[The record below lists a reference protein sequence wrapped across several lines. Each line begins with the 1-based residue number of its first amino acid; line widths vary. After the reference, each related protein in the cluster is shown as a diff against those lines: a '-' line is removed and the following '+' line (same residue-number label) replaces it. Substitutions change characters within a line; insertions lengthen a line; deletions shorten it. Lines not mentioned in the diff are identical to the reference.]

1 MSLNNLILD
10 AKMINVAITGAGGR
24 MGKALI
30 EAVTQT
36 EGMQFSAAI
45 ERPDSTLVG
54 VDSGEL
60 AGIGRNGISV
70 VSSLQEVVGQFDV
83 LIDFST
89 PVSTSANVEL
99 CVEHGKKIVIGTTGF
114 DQQQLQQ
121 IEQASKKTAICMASN
136 YATGVNLCFKLA
148 ELAAAILGDDVDIEI
163 SETHHRHKVDAPSGT
178 ALSLGESVAGALG
191 RDLKQVAV
199 YGREGQ
205 TGARDRQTIGFA
217 TQRAGDVVGDH
228 TVLFAADGER
238 VEITH
243 KASSRMAFARG
254 ALRAAKWLHEKP
266 SGLHSMQDVL
276 NLNI

>member
-1 MSLNNLILD
+1 
-10 AKMINVAITGAGGR
+10 MINIAITGAGGR

-30 EAVTQT
+30 EAISQAD
-36 EGMQFSAAI
+36 GLQLSAAI

-60 AGIGRNGISV
+60 AGIGRNDICV
-70 VSSLQEVVGQFDV
+70 VSSLAEVIDQFDV
-83 LIDFST
+83 LIDFSS
-89 PVSTSANVEL
+89 PASTSANVAHCAER
-99 CVEHGKKIVIGTTGF
+99 GKKIVIGTTGF
-114 DQQQLQQ
+114 DEQQLAQ
-121 IEQASKKTAICMASN
+121 INQASERTAICMASN

-148 ELAAAILGDDVDIEI
+148 ELAASILGDEVDIEI

-178 ALSLGESVAGALG
+178 ALSLGESVAGALN
-191 RDLKQVAV
+191 RNLKEVAI

-205 TGARDRQTIGFA
+205 TGARDRKTIGFA

-228 TVLFAADGER
+228 TVLFAAEGER

-243 KASSRMAFARG
+243 KASSRMAFANG
-254 ALRAAKWLHEKP
+254 ALRAAKWLYERP

-276 NLNI
+276 SLNL

>member
-1 MSLNNLILD
+1 
-10 AKMINVAITGAGGR
+10 MINIAVTGAGGR

-30 EAVTQT
+30 EAVSTT
-36 EGMQFSAAI
+36 EGMQLSAAI
-45 ERPDSTLVG
+45 ERPDSSLIG
-54 VDSGEL
+54 VDAGEL
-60 AGIGRNGISV
+60 AGVGRNQV
-70 VSSLQEVVGQFDV
+70 AVSASLQDVVDQFDV
-83 LIDFST
+83 LIDFTAPDATAQNAS
-89 PVSTSANVEL
+89 L
-99 CVEHGKKIVIGTTGF
+99 CAQHGKKIVVGTTGF
-114 DQQQLQQ
+114 NEQQLQQ
-121 IEQASKKTAICMASN
+121 VKQASEQTAVCMASN

-148 ELAAAILGDDVDIEI
+148 ELAAKVLGDDVDIEI

-178 ALSLGESVAGALG
+178 ALSLGESVAGALN

-228 TVLFAADGER
+228 TVLFAAEGER

-254 ALRAAKWLHEKP
+254 ALRAATWLNAKP
-266 SGLHSMQDVL
+266 CGLFSMQDVL
-276 NLNI
+276 GLEL

>member
-1 MSLNNLILD
+1 
-10 AKMINVAITGAGGR
+10 MINIALTGAGGR

-30 EAVTQT
+30 EAIAQSNDL
-36 EGMQFSAAI
+36 QLSAAI

-60 AGIGRNGISV
+60 AGIGSNGITV
-70 VSSLQEVVGQFDV
+70 VSSLQEVVDQFDV

-89 PVSTSANVEL
+89 PASTTANIAL
-99 CVEHGKKIVIGTTGF
+99 CAEQGKKIVVGTTGF
-114 DQQQLQQ
+114 DDQQLQH
-121 IEQASKKTAICMASN
+121 IHQASEQIAICMAPN

-148 ELAAAILGDDVDIEI
+148 ELAASILGDEVDIEI

-178 ALSLGESVAGALG
+178 ALSLGESVAGALN
-191 RDLKQVAV
+191 RDLKEVAV
-199 YGREGQ
+199 FGREGQ

-228 TVLFAADGER
+228 TVLFAAEGER

-243 KASSRMAFARG
+243 KASSRMAFANG
-254 ALRAAKWLHEKP
+254 ALRAAKWLNQKS

-276 NLNI
+276 SLNL

>member
-1 MSLNNLILD
+1 
-10 AKMINVAITGAGGR
+10 MINIAITGAGGR

-30 EAVTQT
+30 EAIAAT
-36 EGMQFSAAI
+36 EGLQLSAAV
-45 ERPDSTLVG
+45 ERPGSSLIG
-54 VDSGEL
+54 VDAGEL
-60 AGIGRNGISV
+60 AGIGRNNIQ
-70 VSSLQEVVGQFDV
+70 VSASLGDIADQFDI

-89 PVSTSANVEL
+89 AAATADNAAVCA
-99 CVEHGKKIVIGTTGF
+99 EHGKKMVIGTTGLN
-114 DQQQLQQ
+114 QQQLDQVDQ
-121 IEQASKKTAICMASN
+121 LSKNTAVCMASN

-148 ELAAAILGDDVDIEI
+148 ELAATVLGEDVDIEI

-191 RDLKQVAV
+191 RNLKEVAV

-205 TGARDRQTIGFA
+205 TGARDRKTIGFA

-228 TVLFAADGER
+228 SVLFAAEGER

-254 ALRAAKWLHEKP
+254 ALRAALWLDGQQN
-266 SGLHSMQDVL
+266 GLYSMQDVL
-276 NLNI
+276 NLNLHKN

>member
-1 MSLNNLILD
+1 
-10 AKMINVAITGAGGR
+10 MINIAITGAGGR

-36 EGMQFSAAI
+36 DGLQLSAAI
-45 ERPDSTLVG
+45 ERPDSTLIG

-60 AGIGRNGISV
+60 AGISRNKICV
-70 VSSLQEVVGQFDV
+70 VSSLAEIADQFDV

-89 PVSTSANVEL
+89 PASTTANVTL
-99 CVEHGKKIVIGTTGF
+99 CAEQGKKIVIGTTGF
-114 DQQQLQQ
+114 DELQMEL
-121 IEQASKKTAICMASN
+121 INQASKKIAICMASN

-148 ELAAAILGDDVDIEI
+148 ELAASILGDEVDIEI

-178 ALSLGESVAGALG
+178 ALSLGESVAGALD
-191 RDLKQVAV
+191 RNLKEVAV

-205 TGARDRQTIGFA
+205 TGARDRKIIGFA

-228 TVLFAADGER
+228 TVLFAAEGER

-243 KASSRMAFARG
+243 KASSRMAFANG
-254 ALRAAKWLHEKP
+254 ALRASKWLYEKP
-266 SGLHSMQDVL
+266 SGLYSMQDVL
-276 NLNI
+276 SLNI

>member
-1 MSLNNLILD
+1 
-10 AKMINVAITGAGGR
+10 MIKIAVTGAGGR

-30 EAVTQT
+30 EAVSMTDGLQL
-36 EGMQFSAAI
+36 SAAI
-45 ERPDSTLVG
+45 ERPDSSLIG
-54 VDSGEL
+54 VDAGEL
-60 AGIGRNGISV
+60 AGIGRNQISV
-70 VSSLQEVVGQFDV
+70 SATLQEVVDQFDV
-83 LIDFST
+83 LIDFT
-89 PVSTSANVEL
+89 APDATADNATI
-99 CVEHGKKIVIGTTGF
+99 CAQHGKKIVVGTTGF
-114 DQQQLQQ
+114 DDQQLHLVH
-121 IEQASKKTAICMASN
+121 QASENTAVCMASN

-148 ELAAAILGDDVDIEI
+148 ELAAKVLGEEVDIEI

-205 TGARDRQTIGFA
+205 TGVRDRQTIGFA

-228 TVLFAADGER
+228 TVLFAAEGER

-254 ALRAAKWLHEKP
+254 AVRAAQWLNGQK
-266 SGLHSMQDVL
+266 SGLYSMQDVL
-276 NLNI
+276 SLNL